1 MASLWGN
8 ENKPFDRLHDVMCL
22 QNSVY
27 DGDVLSRNLVYS
39 DVTDF
44 IARIV
49 WVDEEE
55 EIPAVEC
62 WFHRAAR
69 RGQRATCSVLG
80 DDIGRNVD
88 THLRTTTI
96 GDSVLVISP
105 RPFQI
110 MRPEARTEAKLRI

>member
-1 MASLWGN
+1 
-8 ENKPFDRLHDVMCL
+8 MCL

-27 DGDVLSRNLVYS
+27 NGDVLSRDLVYS

-44 IARIV
+44 IARIG
-49 WVDEEE
+49 WIDEEK

-62 WFHRAAR
+62 WFHGATR
-69 RGQRATCSVLG
+69 RGQRERRTQSRVN
-80 DDIGRNVD
+80 DIGRNVD

-110 MRPEARTEAKLRI
+110 MRPDARTEAKLRI